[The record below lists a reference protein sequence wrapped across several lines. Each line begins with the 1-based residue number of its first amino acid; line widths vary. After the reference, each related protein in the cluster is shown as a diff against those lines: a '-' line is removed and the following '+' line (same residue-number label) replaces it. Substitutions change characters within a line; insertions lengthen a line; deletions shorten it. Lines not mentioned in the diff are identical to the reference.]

1 MVRTRSATKSRKRL
15 SRKYKKSTRK
25 HKKIT
30 RRSRKSHQNNPLKR
44 KQRQLKSHSLKRK
57 QRQLKQ
63 RGGGSIDIM
72 ESANLYDVYGKKVNE
87 VAVSHTMLGQDD
99 PDF

>member
-1 MVRTRSATKSRKRL
+1 MARTLRMKKSLKRL
-15 SRKYKKSTRK
+15 SRKHKKSTRK

-30 RRSRKSHQNNPLKR
+30 RRSRKSHPLKR
-44 KQRQLKSHSLKRK
+44 HLRK
-57 QRQLKQ
+57 QS
-63 RGGGSIDIM
+63 GGGSIDIM
-72 ESANLYDVYGKKVNE
+72 EPANLYDVYGKKVNE